1 MEQID
6 RMNIVF
12 TTQTVGLKVFYHLLR
27 RIKEPLGVD
36 KVGFYVAHS
45 MYYDKFAKE
54 HPEIESDNAVV
65 KEWEIVAK
73 ARKLK
78 PNLDKIRAY
87 EKSVGNPTL
96 WEPIICD
103 RRVYLGKHC
112 KERQDYH
119 PSFTHEQMLSIL
131 QVVFEELER
140 LIDEVKPDVV
150 LSLDPVTFGDY
161 TLYLLCKAKN
171 IPMLFFRTTKIGN
184 YVEFSSS
191 MFGCSPHIYRLFQEY
206 EKGSLTDEWID
217 EASAYLKS
225 TRKAHI
231 RYEGMILTP
240 SKRKKA
246 KSKGNVVG
254 SIIKDLRD
262 EVKYLVKYRKD
273 HHIPGRFTPFVYSK
287 CISPFKAKL
296 RNWQYSRHYVS
307 PDQLG
312 SMDFA
317 FYPLQSEPEISTLIW
332 GKPYMNHIE
341 TIRNIARSLP
351 VGMKLLVKEHPRSLG
366 YRTSG
371 YYRKLLEIP
380 NVVLSNPDGDVRSLI
395 EKSKIVV
402 CVSTFVAFEAV
413 LYKRPSIM
421 LGGPRSFCILP
432 DSMIR
437 YVHSLNDL
445 AVEIADL
452 IENYEYKE
460 NSLINYIAATM
471 RGAIPIDFFTALLKK
486 KQRYGDIGVDKFDEQ
501 IERMAGYTVSRI
513 NSIFHDS
520 KEFFV

>member
-1 MEQID
+1 
-6 RMNIVF
+6 MNIVF
-12 TTQTVGLKVFYHLLR
+12 TTQTVGLKVFYHLLC

-131 QVVFEELER
+131 QLALEKLEQ
-140 LIDEVKPDVV
+140 LIDEVKPDIV

-171 IPMLFFRTTKIGN
+171 IPMLFFRTTKIRN
-184 YVEFSSS
+184 YIEFSSTMS
-191 MFGCSPHIYRLFQEY
+191 GCSPHIYRFFQEY
-206 EKGSLTDEWID
+206 EKGGLTDKWTD
-217 EASAYLKS
+217 EAKAYLES
-225 TRKAHI
+225 SREAHI
-231 RYEGMILTP
+231 RYEGMILAP
-240 SKRKKA
+240 SKRGEVQS
-246 KSKGNVVG
+246 KSNVVG
-254 SIIKDLRD
+254 SIIRDLID

-273 HHIPGRFTPFVYSK
+273 HHIPGRITPFVYRK
-287 CISPFKAKL
+287 FISPFKAKL
-296 RNWQYSRHYVS
+296 RNWQYSRYYVS
-307 PDQLG
+307 DSQLS

-317 FYPLQSEPEISTLIW
+317 FYPLQSEPEISSLIW
-332 GKPYMNHIE
+332 GKSYMNHIE

-366 YRTSG
+366 YRASG

-380 NVVLSNPDGDVRSLI
+380 NVVLSHPERDVRSLI
-395 EKSKIVV
+395 KKSKIVV
-402 CVSTFVAFEAV
+402 CIATFVAFEAV
-413 LYKRPSIM
+413 IYKRPAIM

-437 YVHSLNDL
+437 YVHSPNDL

-452 IENYEYKE
+452 IKNYEYKE
-460 NSLINYIAATM
+460 KPLINYIAATM
-471 RGAIPIDFFTALLKK
+471 RGAVPIDYFTAVLKK
-486 KQRYGDIGVDKFDEQ
+486 KQRYGDTGVDKFDEE
-501 IERMAGYTVSRI
+501 IEKMADYTINRI
-513 NSIFHDS
+513 NSFFHDI
-520 KEFFV
+520 KESSV